1 MSPETNHDYF
11 LVDESDIAGENLQI
25 TGDEA
30 HHLHKVFRKEVGDEI
45 WAVDGNGN
53 AYEAVIRNIT
63 EEAVSCDIR
72 NIVHELNEPKIELT
86 VGLGLL
92 KASHLE
98 ETLNSCT
105 QLGISSLIPLET
117 SRSIKKS
124 VNMNRLSS
132 IAISAMKQSGRCR
145 LPLLRDSI
153 KFEDFISES
162 DSYDLKILA
171 SMDKNVPSLSFLMNR
186 INGSDINRAVLIV
199 GPEGDFTGE
208 EIDIAIN
215 AGFKAVSLGSRRLR
229 SETASTAAV
238 SIIMNHFEGVDK
250 N

>member
-1 MSPETNHDYF
+1 MSPATNRDYF
-11 LVDESDIAGENLQI
+11 LVDKSNIFGDNLQI

-30 HHLHKVFRKEVGDEI
+30 HHLRKVFRKEVGAEI

-53 AYEAVIRNIT
+53 AYEAVIRDIT
-63 EEAVSCDIR
+63 EEAVSCDIK

-117 SRSIKKS
+117 SRAIKKS
-124 VNMNRLSS
+124 VNLSRLNS
-132 IAISAMKQSGRCR
+132 IAVSAMKQSCRCR
-145 LPLLRDSI
+145 LPQLKETM
-153 KFEDFISES
+153 KFEDFILET

-171 SMDKNVPSLSFLMNR
+171 SMDINVPSLSSLMNG
-186 INGSDINRAVLIV
+186 INGSIINRAVLIV

-208 EIDIAIN
+208 ETNTAIN
-215 AGFKAVSLGSRRLR
+215 AGFKPVSLGSRRLR

>member
-1 MSPETNHDYF
+1 MSPATNHDYF
-11 LVDESDIAGENLQI
+11 FVDKSDIVGDNLQI

-30 HHLHKVFRKEVGDEI
+30 HHLRKVFRKEIGDEI

-63 EEAVSCDIR
+63 EETVSCDII
-72 NIVHELNEPKIELT
+72 NVVHELNEPKIKLT

-105 QLGISSLIPLET
+105 QLGISSLIPLAT
-117 SRSIKKS
+117 SRAIKKS
-124 VNMNRLSS
+124 VNLSRLNS
-132 IAISAMKQSGRCR
+132 IAVSAMKQSGRCR
-145 LPLLRDSI
+145 LPLLKDSI
-153 KFEDFISES
+153 QFEEFISES

-171 SMDKNVPSLSFLMNR
+171 SMDKNVSSLSAFMGS
-186 INGSDINRAVLIV
+186 INGSVINRAVLIV
-199 GPEGDFTGE
+199 GPEGDFSGE
-208 EIDIAIN
+208 EIDSAIN
-215 AGFKAVSLGSRRLR
+215 AGFNPVSLGSRRLR

-238 SIIMNHFEGVDK
+238 SIIMNHFEGVD
-250 N
+250 NN

>member
-1 MSPETNHDYF
+1 MSPATNHDYF
-11 LVDESDIAGENLQI
+11 LVDKSNIAGENLQI

-30 HHLHKVFRKEVGDEI
+30 HHLRKVFRKEVGDEI

-53 AYEAVIRNIT
+53 AYESVIRTIT
-63 EEAVSCDIR
+63 EETVSCEIR
-72 NIVHELNEPKIELT
+72 NVVRELNEPKIELT

-98 ETLNSCT
+98 ESLNSCT
-105 QLGISSLIPLET
+105 QLGISSLVPLET

-124 VNMNRLSS
+124 VNMSRLSS
-132 IAISAMKQSGRCR
+132 IAISAMKQSERCR
-145 LPLLRDSI
+145 LPLLRDST

-162 DSYDLKILA
+162 DSYELKILA
-171 SMDKNVPSLSFLMNR
+171 SMDKNVSSLSFLLNS
-186 INGSDINRAVLIV
+186 INGSVINRAVLIV
-199 GPEGDFTGE
+199 GPEGDFTSE
-208 EIDIAIN
+208 ETGTAIN
-215 AGFKAVSLGSRRLR
+215 AGFKPVSLGARRLR